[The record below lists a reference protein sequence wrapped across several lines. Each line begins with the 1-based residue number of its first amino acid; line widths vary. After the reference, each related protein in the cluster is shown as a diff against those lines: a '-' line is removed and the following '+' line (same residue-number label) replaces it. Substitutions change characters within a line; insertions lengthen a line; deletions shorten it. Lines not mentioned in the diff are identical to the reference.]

1 MSQNSTSASDMGAF
15 ASPKRPN
22 SDSDLQ
28 PPDRPSKLSRS
39 RALREECGQVALFPA
54 HDIEAEAAAMA
65 LVAAAPPPSPVRVSQ
80 VIDLTRLVDIVR
92 PVLAVLKTCAMQQE
106 DDARIQCLQT
116 QVLEPME
123 AYVVESL
130 SRADPLIRSHAF
142 VKKICA
148 WYLFKDFNGICENL
162 SVFDTDDVNARS
174 ALVDSALAVF
184 CGSRTSAVE
193 DMAEHAAAKHTEVLA
208 AVFPRIH
215 RSVDATTY
223 TYSPKSSVLQLLNL
237 CCKAEEATAVAR
249 RLDWLECYNELMDLC
264 VESFGVFMDSCVSF
278 FL

>member
-1 MSQNSTSASDMGAF
+1 
-15 ASPKRPN
+15 
-22 SDSDLQ
+22 
-28 PPDRPSKLSRS
+28 
-39 RALREECGQVALFPA
+39 VALFPA

-130 SRADPLIRSHAF
+130 SRADPLIRSHMF